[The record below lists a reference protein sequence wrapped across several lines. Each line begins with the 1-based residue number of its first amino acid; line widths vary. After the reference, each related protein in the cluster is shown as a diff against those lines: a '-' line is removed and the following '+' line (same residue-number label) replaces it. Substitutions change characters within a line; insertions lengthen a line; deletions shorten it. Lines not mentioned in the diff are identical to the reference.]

1 MKIAFKSIPIVIFLT
16 LIGTSVMAQDFTLKD
31 RSVLE
36 LNMGLWG
43 QSKASSTTSAFG
55 TKAEARTSAF
65 VGGILYA
72 YGLQEQVAV
81 TLSAGLL
88 SAQGSTNASA
98 QGFNQQGSVVMPFLI
113 GVRYYVPT
121 PEPGAKVR
129 PFLSLAAGSYI
140 GLEGSNTAL
149 SQESQTESTF
159 GGRVGLGIDIYM
171 SNYVKLVA
179 NAGYNFMSDFS
190 TPIGAR
196 SNYNGGE
203 MSLGIGYAF

>member
-1 MKIAFKSIPIVIFLT
+1 MKTAFNSIPIVILFSF
-16 LIGTSVMAQDFTLKD
+16 IGTTVMAQEFTLKD

-43 QSKASSTTSAFG
+43 QSGASSTTNAFG

-72 YGLQEQVAV
+72 YGVQEEIAV
-81 TLSAGLL
+81 TLSAGIL
-88 SAQGSTNASA
+88 SAQASSNIGA
-98 QGFNQQGSVVMPFLI
+98 QGINQQGSVVMPFLI

-129 PFLSLAAGSYI
+129 PFISLAAGSYI
-140 GLEGSNTAL
+140 GMQGSNTVL
-149 SQESQTESTF
+149 LQESETESAF
-159 GGRVGLGIDIYM
+159 GGRVGLGIDIYV
-171 SNYVKLVA
+171 SNYFKLVA

-190 TPIGAR
+190 TPIGSR

-203 MSLGIGYAF
+203 MSFGVGYAF